1 MGIFWELCIVHFG
14 SLRQCCR
21 VMDGEREEPVP
32 ASSNLWVF
40 LADIV
45 NASAS
50 LALLSILNYIT
61 RAVLNMAS

>member
-1 MGIFWELCIVHFG
+1 MLSCHGW
-14 SLRQCCR
+14 R
-21 VMDGEREEPVP
+21 EREGPVP
-32 ASSNLWVF
+32 ASSNLCFF

-45 NASAS
+45 NASVS